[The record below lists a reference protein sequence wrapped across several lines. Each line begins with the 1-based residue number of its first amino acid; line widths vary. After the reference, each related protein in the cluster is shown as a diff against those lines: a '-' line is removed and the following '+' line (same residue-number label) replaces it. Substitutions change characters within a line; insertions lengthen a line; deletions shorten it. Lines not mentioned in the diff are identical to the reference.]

1 MAKWSGK
8 IGYAITKQTDP
19 GVWEEEIIE
28 KCARGDS
35 LMNHGTI
42 DNSGTINPKISLSN
56 KISVVADPFALSN
69 CSYIRYVT
77 YMGTK
82 WKVKN
87 AEISRPR
94 LILTLGEEYEDG
106 NK

>member
-8 IGYAITKQTDP
+8 IGYAFTKETDP

-35 LMNHGTI
+35 LMSHGTI
-42 DNSGTINPKISLSN
+42 DNSGTINPKINLAN

-69 CSYIRYVT
+69 FSYIRYVT
-77 YMGTK
+77 YMGAK
-82 WKVKN
+82 WKVKS
-87 AEISRPR
+87 AEVSHPR
-94 LILTLGEEYEDG
+94 LILNLGEIYNEQ
-106 NK
+106 NS